1 VPAQRRKL
9 CSQLVDTVMDRAPF
23 VREFA
28 LPTLCELVG
37 KRIEA
42 VVQFSP
48 QRRDLQ
54 FAPLELYELDC
65 ECIQIRE
72 LGDRHVTVSI
82 DRGSR

>member
-1 VPAQRRKL
+1 MPAQRREQ

-23 VREFA
+23 VGELA
-28 LPTLCELVG
+28 LPTLRELVG

-65 ECIQIRE
+65 ECVHIRE
-72 LGDRHVTVSI
+72 LGDRHVNVII
-82 DRGSR
+82 DRGCR